1 MNVYDRFWSFAITIS
16 SWSIGRIQWLVAKPR
31 NNLRRTSMQTV
42 STLHWATEW
51 RTLTWEQ
58 QSLHFLC
65 TWIWV
70 QRCWFCGMADSLSA
84 IQRVRLWALVP
95 WSLSNCTGKLGFAQ
109 VIFVFPRFV
118 SAFFLFALFSF
129 YSVYS
134 TIFRWCCAPHFH
146 PFSVHHCLKAT
157 IGIWW
162 TMLSSLWATSSTTWF
177 DPRVPQSECCPW
189 SMHGQMWIQMRE
201 KSWSA
206 MNAKD
211 TWAIL
216 GSWQLQ
222 IDINQLC
229 W

>member
-109 VIFVFPRFV
+109 VIFVSPRFV
-118 SAFFLFALFSF
+118 SVFFSLRCFLFIRCTLPL
-129 YSVYS
+129 SVGVVPP
-134 TIFRWCCAPHFH
+134 IFIIF
-146 PFSVHHCLKAT
+146 
-157 IGIWW
+157 G
-162 TMLSSLWATSSTTWF
+162 SSLFESNHTGWCPSVISWF
-177 DPRVPQSECCPW
+177 
-189 SMHGQMWIQMRE
+189 
-201 KSWSA
+201 
-206 MNAKD
+206 
-211 TWAIL
+211 
-216 GSWQLQ
+216 
-222 IDINQLC
+222 INPINYSYIC
-229 W
+229 HKP